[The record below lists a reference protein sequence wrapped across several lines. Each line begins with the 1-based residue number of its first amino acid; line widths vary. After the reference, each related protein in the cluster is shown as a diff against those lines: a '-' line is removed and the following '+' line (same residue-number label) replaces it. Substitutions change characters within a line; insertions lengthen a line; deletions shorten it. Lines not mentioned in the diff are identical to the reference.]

1 MESKMLTLEE
11 LHAHY
16 KAVRSRIENPVKK
29 APAVRLVYP
38 EPAPYPDPL
47 DFKPVEAPPPVP
59 VTAPAEE
66 VPNVPETPA
75 QTVLREVSEKYGLT
89 VRQIQSVVRL
99 KIYVLARQEASYRLN
114 KELGFSLTQIGRML
128 GKRDH
133 TTVLNAIQ
141 MYKKNLAKGDLLLTK
156 KPCTSNASDAEALT
170 QAQTDHG

>member
-1 MESKMLTLEE
+1 MTLEE

-29 APAVRLVYP
+29 LPPVRLVYP
-38 EPAPYPDPL
+38 EPTPYPDPL
-47 DFKPVEAPPPVP
+47 DFKPAEPVEAPPALLA
-59 VTAPAEE
+59 TIPADD

-75 QTVLREVSEKYGLT
+75 QTVLREVSEKHGLT

-99 KIYVLARQEASYRLN
+99 KPYVLARQEASYRLN
-114 KELGFSLTQIGRML
+114 TELGFSLAQVGRML

-141 MYKKNLAKGDLLLTK
+141 MYRKNLAKGDSPWTRVQAETDCLTN
-156 KPCTSNASDAEALT
+156 T
-170 QAQTDHG
+170 